1 MPLQNAR
8 WLADVLRPALQ
19 PFGYGVVE
27 LDGWQELGNG
37 LLTPKAVTWHHDG
50 SPPGASPNVPEY
62 IRGQV
67 KLGKPGANAWVGLS
81 GWWYL
86 IAARMTFHA
95 GDVLPGKPGN
105 PTSIGVETDHTTG
118 EPWSGVQLLDSLR
131 RGTAAILRHLEV
143 GPAGGLEFHKTVC
156 KPAGRKLDPDGLEL
170 AEEQAAVAA
179 LMHPSSI
186 NTRSVLA
193 WS

>member
-1 MPLQNAR
+1 MSAA
-8 WLADVLRPALQ
+8 WLADVLEDAGVP
-19 PFGYGVVE
+19 VVE
-27 LDGWQELGNG
+27 MDGWQELGNG

-81 GWWYL
+81 GIWYL

-95 GDVLPGKPGN
+95 GVVLPGKPGN

-131 RGTAAILRHLEV
+131 RGTAAILCYLEV

-156 KPAGRKLDPDGLEL
+156 SPPGRKHDPDGLDL
-170 AEEQAAVAA
+170 ATEQAEVAR
-179 LMHPSSI
+179 LMHPTSTNS
-186 NTRSVLA
+186 RSVLA
-193 WS
+193 WT